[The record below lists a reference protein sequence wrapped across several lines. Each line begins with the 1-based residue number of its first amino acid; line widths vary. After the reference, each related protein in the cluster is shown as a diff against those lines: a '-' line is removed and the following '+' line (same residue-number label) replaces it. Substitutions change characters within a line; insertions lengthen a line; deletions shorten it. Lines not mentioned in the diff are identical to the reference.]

1 MQHNGSDSIFF
12 YYSNLSTTTTTTT
25 TQGERITQGERKRGG
40 CLET

>member
-25 TQGERITQGERKRGG
+25 TQGERITHTQREREGG
-40 CLET
+40 A